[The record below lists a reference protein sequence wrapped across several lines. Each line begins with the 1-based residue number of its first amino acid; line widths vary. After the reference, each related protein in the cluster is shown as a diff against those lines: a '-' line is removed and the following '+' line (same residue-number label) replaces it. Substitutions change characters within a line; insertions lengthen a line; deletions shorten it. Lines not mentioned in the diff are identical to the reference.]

1 MRKGESANL
10 KTIYVKV
17 RKMKLIRKK
26 INNNNDHVIILLLG
40 LGLHIQLKKQKK
52 LQRNC
57 KQRI

>member
-1 MRKGESANL
+1 MRKGEPVNL
-10 KTIYVKV
+10 ENNLRQSPQNEIDK
-17 RKMKLIRKK
+17 KK

-40 LGLHIQLKKQKK
+40 LGLHIQLKKQRK